1 MSKEKVNMD
10 VLFDYHRGLLRH
22 TNEHFYRF
30 LYGQINWDQRMIAV
44 KGPRGT
50 GKTTML
56 LQRIKYGLGN
66 PKDALYVTADH
77 PWFYNHTLLE
87 LAEQF
92 VAMGGKWLFV
102 DEVHKYPMW
111 ARELKTIYDGNP
123 QLKLVISASS
133 ALDIYRGEADLSRR
147 LITYNLPGMSL
158 REYIALKHKHRFD
171 TLQLGDLI
179 ANHED
184 VANKIVEGIKP
195 LPLFKEY
202 LESGYYPYSLESGKT
217 EYFIKINQ
225 TITAIIEGDLAAIE
239 GYSAASIIKLKKLLG
254 VIAESAPFQPNISA
268 ISQKLGLSRDY
279 VYLYLKHLE
288 NAKLLNF
295 VSAEGKGV
303 STLQKPDKIYLE
315 NPNISYTLRSTPD
328 KGNLRETFLLNQLL
342 NAHIDTTLPKN
353 GDFMVDQQ
361 YTLEVG
367 GKSKTG
373 KQLKGAAHA
382 YIVADDLEVGFGN
395 KIPLWLFGFL
405 Y

>member
-1 MSKEKVNMD
+1 ME

-22 TNEHFYRF
+22 VDDKFYRF
-30 LYGQINWDQRMIAV
+30 LYGQINWNQRMIAV

-56 LQRIKYGLGN
+56 LQHIKFGLGN
-66 PKDALYVTADH
+66 PKEALYVTADH
-77 PWFYNHTLLE
+77 PWFYSNTLLE

-92 VAMGGKWLFV
+92 AAMGGKWLYI
-102 DEVHKYPMW
+102 DEVHKYPQW

-123 QLKLVISASS
+123 KLRLVISASS

-147 LITYNLPGMSL
+147 LITYNLPGMSF
-158 REYIALKHKHRFD
+158 REYLALKHKYHYGRIALD
-171 TLQLGDLI
+171 GLIKEHETLANLI
-179 ANHED
+179 ATD
-184 VANKIVEGIKP
+184 IRP
-195 LPLFKEY
+195 LVLFKEY

-217 EYFIKINQ
+217 EYYIKINQ
-225 TITAIIEGDLAAIE
+225 TINAIIEADLAPIE

-268 ISQKLGLSRDY
+268 IAQKLGLSRDY
-279 VYLYLKHLE
+279 VYLYLQHLQ

-295 VSAEGKGV
+295 ISAEGKGI

-315 NPNISYTLRSTPD
+315 NSNISYALRHEPD
-328 KGNLRETFLLNQLL
+328 KGNLRETFLLNQLQ
-342 NAHIDTTLPKN
+342 NAGNEVTLPKN
-353 GDFMVDQQ
+353 GDFLVDGQ

-367 GKSKTG
+367 GKSKSA
-373 KQLKGAAHA
+373 KQVKTAKQA
-382 YIVADDLEVGFGN
+382 YVVADDIEVGFGT